1 MEISSPV
8 LVRSSNPTAANLI
21 DNKTTSPGAVGT
33 TPPGATGTNG
43 RKKPAPLV
51 VSTQFTETTS
61 PVKTVGTTG
70 NGAKIERNKHHCDS
84 GLRLACRSLLCRDAQ

>member
-51 VSTQFTETTS
+51 VCTQLVFS
-61 PVKTVGTTG
+61 
-70 NGAKIERNKHHCDS
+70 
-84 GLRLACRSLLCRDAQ
+84 